1 MRRRDFLGLSGVALT
16 AAAWPFAD
24 RDWRALAQGTQ
35 RPRLSMP
42 PLLDTRKTGKLSLV
56 AQTGQTSFAGGPPN
70 LTAGYNSGFMGPTI
84 VMQNGALDAR
94 VENRLNEPVTSHWHG
109 LLVPGH
115 HDGGPH
121 TPVEPGKAWA
131 DMMQLDQQPTTAWYH
146 SHTHGA
152 TARHVYAGLAG
163 VIHHTDGRDDDR
175 GLPSTYGVDD
185 LTLVIQDKRFD
196 DAGKLVYT
204 PDTTDILNGFH
215 GERIL
220 VNGQFNSVA
229 VVPRGIVRLRLLN
242 GSNAR
247 IYSLHMSDR
256 RPMYVIGNDGGFLG
270 KPVELTF
277 LRIAPGERFEVL
289 VDFGQGAP
297 PLLMNSSGISMKIL
311 EFATDDALKPRITR
325 VPDTL
330 GSGLAPLPEGNFPVR
345 RISLTMGGGSSFEL
359 RNVSQLAS
367 GHGGHGGHTGH
378 GPVLGAGPNGEL
390 GVVMTD
396 FGINSRPYDVRR
408 IDFQV
413 KRGTHE
419 RWLVSGG
426 GGVIHPFHVHG
437 VHFRIV
443 TTGGGAPQPEESGW
457 KDTHPINGQL
467 EIIVRFDHEAP
478 REAPYMYHCHILE
491 HEDSGMMGQFTV
503 T

>member
-1 MRRRDFLGLSGVALT
+1 
-16 AAAWPFAD
+16 
-24 RDWRALAQGTQ
+24 
-35 RPRLSMP
+35 MP

-56 AQTGQTSFAGGPPN
+56 AQTGQTSFSGGSPT
-70 LTAGYNSGFMGPTI
+70 LTAGYNGGFLGPTI
-84 VMQNGALDAR
+84 VIQNGALDAR

-131 DMMQLDQQPTTAWYH
+131 DVMQIDQQPTTAWYH
-146 SHTHGA
+146 SHTHGS

-163 VIHHTDGRDDDR
+163 VIHHTDGRDDER

-185 LTLVIQDKRFD
+185 LTVVIQDKRFD
-196 DAGKLVYT
+196 EAGRMVYL

-220 VNGQFNSVA
+220 INGQFNAVA

-242 GSNAR
+242 GSNSR
-247 IYSLHMSDR
+247 IYSLHASDR
-256 RPMYVIGNDGGFLG
+256 RPLFVIGNDGGYLR
-270 KPVELTF
+270 KPAELTY
-277 LRIAPGERFEVL
+277 LRIAPGERYEVL
-289 VDFGQGAP
+289 MDFAQGNAP
-297 PLLMNSSGISMKIL
+297 MLMNSSGLAMKIL
-311 EFATDDALKPRITR
+311 EFATDDTLKPRITR
-325 VPDTL
+325 LPDTI
-330 GSGLAPLPEGNFPVR
+330 GEAMGPLPNGDMPVR
-345 RISLTMGGGSSFEL
+345 RISLTMGGGSSFEM
-359 RNVSQLAS
+359 RSVSSMAS
-367 GHGGHGGHTGH
+367 GHAAHGAHGAHAGHAAPV
-378 GPVLGAGPNGEL
+378 GPVIGAGPNGEL

-396 FGINSRPYDVRR
+396 FGINSRPYDARR

-413 KRGTHE
+413 KRGTYE

-443 TTGGGAPQPEESGW
+443 STGGTSPQPEEAGW
-457 KDTHPINGQL
+457 KDTYPINGQL

>member
-16 AAAWPFAD
+16 AAAWPLAD
-24 RDWRALAQGTQ
+24 RDWCALAQGTQ

-196 DAGKLVYT
+196 DALSGTTAISILFRGKSMFISNVGDSRAIVISSVGDRLVAKPLSVDQT
-204 PDTTDILNGFH
+204 PYRKVQTWT
-215 GERIL
+215 
-220 VNGQFNSVA
+220 
-229 VVPRGIVRLRLLN
+229 
-242 GSNAR
+242 
-247 IYSLHMSDR
+247 
-256 RPMYVIGNDGGFLG
+256 
-270 KPVELTF
+270 
-277 LRIAPGERFEVL
+277 
-289 VDFGQGAP
+289 
-297 PLLMNSSGISMKIL
+297 
-311 EFATDDALKPRITR
+311 
-325 VPDTL
+325 
-330 GSGLAPLPEGNFPVR
+330 
-345 RISLTMGGGSSFEL
+345 
-359 RNVSQLAS
+359 
-367 GHGGHGGHTGH
+367 
-378 GPVLGAGPNGEL
+378 
-390 GVVMTD
+390 
-396 FGINSRPYDVRR
+396 
-408 IDFQV
+408 
-413 KRGTHE
+413 
-419 RWLVSGG
+419 
-426 GGVIHPFHVHG
+426 
-437 VHFRIV
+437 
-443 TTGGGAPQPEESGW
+443 
-457 KDTHPINGQL
+457 
-467 EIIVRFDHEAP
+467 
-478 REAPYMYHCHILE
+478 
-491 HEDSGMMGQFTV
+491 
-503 T
+503 